1 MAMMYLCSIKWLFDA
16 FVAAIRYYYYIIIL
30 FCQFYT
36 CLILKD
42 PCMFLLMLLF
52 DIVILE
58 VVQGFG
64 NIHGAGNIVCW
75 IEVEGC
81 MVVKLHMC
89 FTKCKLL
96 VFGALMK
103 AHY

>member
-1 MAMMYLCSIKWLFDA
+1 
-16 FVAAIRYYYYIIIL
+16 
-30 FCQFYT
+30 
-36 CLILKD
+36 
-42 PCMFLLMLLF
+42 MFLLMLLF

-58 VVQGFG
+58 VVQGFR

-81 MVVKLHMC
+81 MVVKLHVC

-103 AHY
+103 AHYLCDNLAITSCYF